1 MADIFK
7 RMKAGELILDSDPE
21 YPRLYEALL
30 RGMRITGE
38 LNSSYRTPA
47 EVRAALSELT
57 GQQLDDSVWV
67 VPPFHTDFG
76 QFIRFGRGVFVNNGC
91 TFMDRGGITLD
102 EFQRYF
108 REAPIARALRVE
120 NPIAYPEP
128 IDPRAEIPGFRPPQN
143 FCYIYA
149 DPEWARAEEPL
160 IDNQ

>member
-1 MADIFK
+1 MADIFE

-91 TFMDRGGITLD
+91 TFMDLS
-102 EFQRYF
+102 
-108 REAPIARALRVE
+108 
-120 NPIAYPEP
+120 
-128 IDPRAEIPGFRPPQN
+128 
-143 FCYIYA
+143 
-149 DPEWARAEEPL
+149 L
-160 IDNQ
+160 IHI